1 MPLENSL
8 NVNPYFDDYDQAK
21 EFYQILFKP
30 GVAVQ
35 TRELNQLQTILQNQI
50 ESFGNHIFKSGT
62 IISGVNFSYLP
73 SYSYVKILDTQ
84 TDGEPSLP
92 SSYVGY
98 YVKSNL
104 NLTAR
109 IVSSEDGLES
119 QSPELKT
126 LFLQY
131 NNSSDIDTS
140 NGNIYYTSFVP
151 GQQLTVFSKDYNIF
165 SITANNGGIGFS
177 NADSIV
183 VSSSVIVSGNTIAFS
198 NGETLTQST
207 TGVKVVI
214 ASINTTA
221 VANSIILKVKP
232 RTVDL
237 SNTSVNSSVWT
248 LSTGYDVVGGTSAA
262 SANIVSIIGQDAQAT
277 LTTDTQGIIRTVT
290 MVSGGQDYTY
300 LPYVTVRTSNT
311 SATINNLD
319 LTPQNYKTTITV
331 GNSSINSVGVGYAF
345 GVTEGIIYQK
355 GHFLKVDPQILLIS
369 KYDTVPTDV
378 AAGFSTEESFVT
390 YNQDDS
396 LYDNASNTTNFS
408 APGADRLK
416 LTPTLIKLTSSEAAA
431 NVDFFALA
439 EWKDGKPFKENRVT
453 AYSVIEDEFARRT
466 KESQGNFVVDSFLIG
481 SREKPTQNTTHVS
494 AVIDPGVG
502 YVQGYR
508 TQTNYNS
515 YIDIERATETYTSA
529 TQNATFNYGNYVK
542 VKELVGLFNFKAGD
556 IISLRSAPT
565 AYITSGTIGS
575 GISITPSGAQIG
587 TARIRSLVLD
597 SGDPGTAECLYRL
610 YLFDVSLSPG
620 FSFRDVRS
628 VWYDGIE
635 DGVADINLTYD
646 ATTATSVAV
655 LVDKTLDKMVFASG
669 GNALKSLSD
678 FTFQFRTVSD
688 STLQL
693 TTAGQ
698 LVIGPLGSGL
708 TFPYSD
714 TATISSTQEKDFI
727 IFPIANTQAAANIV
741 GSLSVGAGA
750 VGNLTVLGTGTT
762 FATSLNNGDW
772 IKIANSSASIVR
784 QVSTIANNTQLTLK
798 STPNVTM
805 ATSNAVL
812 FFPAL
817 YPIPIESRS
826 DRTIAIS
833 GTSKTATLT
842 INKTLASTINAMA
855 VFNVS
860 KTGVPVTKT
869 INRDLFV
876 QLHTS
881 NNVANNVGPW
891 ALGVPSV
898 ARLKNVYLG
907 SNSTVNT
914 SSTDVTK
921 HFFIDAGDDEN
932 AYRTANLVKLRTST
946 LSITAN
952 QFMLVKFDAF
962 TTGGAEG
969 FSTIDS
975 YNIDDTLSL
984 SNSTITINTLEV
996 PALLTKVGDYFD
1008 MRDTLDYRPYGN
1020 TTATITTVA
1029 ASASINPSNT
1039 FGLSGDDQF
1048 FPVPDSSVTFTYEA
1062 YLPRIDRVNIN
1073 KNSVLSIDAGTPRL
1087 DPKAPAPPS
1096 SNAAVSVA
1104 LLSIPPYPSLPA
1116 SLNETTLRILD
1127 KRVGNA
1133 RGVLNRLPDIYS
1145 IKPVESKSEILQP
1158 VAYTMA
1164 DIGQLERRVR
1174 VIEYQT
1180 LLNSIEQSIRDKAIP
1195 SSVNPASNRFK
1206 NAFFVEG
1213 FDDDEK
1219 AQKENNEYAAS
1230 IDYIDSLLKPPVR
1243 QINVEML
1250 FDRTDGTTASSI
1262 TNDIT
1267 LMLPYTEVKMFDQ
1280 SIKSS
1285 IITGDGHGVIFYGD
1299 TVTTPSSFSITSK
1312 RHEVVPKAKSIGST
1326 GCCFVKGVNILLAD
1340 GAIKAIENVVV
1351 GDIVIG
1357 RDGRRNIVKSL
1368 VRVPLGTRKLLS
1380 FNGSN
1385 EPFITNDHPILVNGK
1400 WSSFDPEGTQ
1410 ARYSVF
1416 ADEPINKLQVG
1427 DYATTAIGE
1436 SIQITE
1442 IKEHTADPEMYLYNF
1457 HTDGNNTYVADNF
1470 IVHNK
1475 GSGGCFVEGTQITMA
1490 DGSIKLIENVNIG
1503 DMLIGKDGQHNT
1515 VLEYLRPML
1524 GNRTLIAFNGG
1535 VPFITDDHPVLMKD
1549 GSWKSVDPDATLSRY
1564 VKLTD
1569 RNIGQLI
1576 VGDIIATPD
1585 GMGFEVTSIEHH
1597 QDREDLQLYNFSLD
1611 GNHTY
1616 VANNLVV
1623 HNKCFVAGT
1632 EVLLEDGTWKNIE
1645 DVKLHEVLV
1654 GKDNSKN
1661 KILKLHR
1668 PTLGLQDKILPHKL
1682 RLACIN
1688 GKEYSVSE
1696 DHIFCTVSGWKSPN
1710 AVISKIIHKHTI
1722 EAEGFDVT
1730 DLQVGDKVITD
1741 DGKTVDIESIEF
1753 REDDPNTQLY
1763 NFWTDGNHT
1772 YHVRMAGHKHG
1783 MLVHNKCFVAGTKV
1797 LMQDGTWKNIEDVEV
1812 GESLIGEN
1820 NSVNLVREFHRP
1832 TLGLQ
1837 DHILPRK
1844 LLLASI
1850 NGSEFSVSADHLF
1863 KTVDGWKA
1871 PDAEISNL
1879 LHKDVCTHEA
1889 ITITQLNIGD
1899 KIITASGS
1907 THEVH
1912 SIEFR
1917 EDVPELQLYNFKLD
1931 SNRTYHVKLK
1941 GADESY
1947 LVHNKGCFTG
1957 DTLVNMSDGTTKQI
1971 CDVKIGDLVYNY
1983 NQTKINRVV
1992 FLEKQLDY
2000 SFGFLY
2006 SPDQQQPFATANHP
2020 LYINGKLSSIAPEEI
2035 YNYYPWLGL
2044 TELIDT
2050 TNIIPANGATVY
2062 NLWVDGDHTYTV
2074 NGYGTTSI
2082 GADGGI
2088 IRRMYE
2094 QGLISYDRAM
2104 ELVVKFVGLGK
2115 YTVYGMYALSQLF
2128 GKLNIGIINKITG
2141 WAWADDSKPKTHQ
2154 AFYITAKVVGLVC
2167 VLMDKVRGKGL

>member
-109 IVSSEDGLES
+109 IVNYEDGLES
-119 QSPELKT
+119 QSPALKT

-131 NNSSDIDTS
+131 NNSSDVDTS

-183 VSSSVIVSGNTIAFS
+183 VSSSVVVSGNTIAFA

-207 TGVKVVI
+207 TGAKVVI

-237 SNTSVNSSVWT
+237 SNTSVNAAAWT
-248 LSTGYDVVGGTSAA
+248 LSSGYAVVGGTSAA
-262 SANIVSIIGQDAQAT
+262 SANVVNIIGQNAQAT

-290 MVSGGQDYTY
+290 MVNGGQDYTY

-311 SATINNLD
+311 FATINNLD

-331 GNSSINSVGVGYAF
+331 GNSAVNSVGVGYAF

-369 KYDTVPTDV
+369 KYDTNPTDV
-378 AAGFSTEESFVT
+378 AAGFSTTESIVS

-396 LYDNASNTTNFS
+396 LYDNAANTTNFS

-416 LTPTLIKLTSSEAAA
+416 LTPKLIKLTSAEAAA

-466 KESQGNFVVDSFLIG
+466 KESQGNFVVDNFLVG
-481 SREKPTQNTTHVS
+481 SRELATQNTTHVS
-494 AVIDPGVG
+494 AVVDPGVG

-508 TQTNYNS
+508 TQTLYNS
-515 YIDIERATETYTSA
+515 YIDLPRATETYVSTA
-529 TQNATFNYGNYVK
+529 QNATFNYGNYVK
-542 VKELVGLFNFKAGD
+542 VKELAGLFNFKAGD
-556 IISLRSAPT
+556 IISLRSAAT
-565 AYITSGTIGS
+565 AYITNGTIGS
-575 GISITPSGAQIG
+575 GISITPSGSQIG

-610 YLFDVSLSPG
+610 YLFDVSMSPG

-646 ATTATSVAV
+646 ATTATNVAV
-655 LVDKTLDKMVFASG
+655 LVDKTLDKMVFATG
-669 GNALKSLSD
+669 GNALKTISD
-678 FTFQFRTVSD
+678 FTFQYRTVSD

-693 TTAGQ
+693 TTSGQ
-698 LVIGPLGSGL
+698 FVIGPLGTGL

-714 TATISSTQEKDFI
+714 TSTISSTQEKDFI

-750 VGNLTVLGTGTT
+750 VGNLIVSGTGTT

-772 IKIANSSASIVR
+772 VKIANSSASIVR
-784 QVSTIANNTQLTLK
+784 QVATIANNTTLTLK
-798 STPNVTM
+798 SAPGVTM

-817 YPIPIESRS
+817 YPLAIESRS

-833 GTSKTATLT
+833 GSSKTATLS
-842 INKTLASTINAMA
+842 INKTLASTVNAMA

-860 KTGVPVTKT
+860 KTGVPITKT

-876 QLHTS
+876 KLHTS

-891 ALGVPSV
+891 ALGVPGAV
-898 ARLKNVYLG
+898 RLKNVYLG
-907 SNSTVNT
+907 SNTTVNT
-914 SSTDVTK
+914 NSTDVTK

-952 QFMLVKFDAF
+952 QYMLVKFDAF

-969 FSTIDS
+969 FFTINS
-975 YNIDDTLSL
+975 YNLDDTKSL
-984 SNSTITINTLEV
+984 SNSSTTINTLEI
-996 PALLTKVGDYFD
+996 PSLLTKVGDYYD
-1008 MRDTLDYRPYGN
+1008 MRDTLDFRPYGN
-1020 TTATITTVA
+1020 AVANITTSI
-1029 ASASINPSNT
+1029 ASASINPANT

-1048 FPVPDSSVTFTYEA
+1048 FPVPDSSVTYTYEA
-1062 YLPRIDRVNIN
+1062 YLPRVDRVNID
-1073 KNSVLSIDAGTPRL
+1073 KNSVLSINAGTPRL
-1087 DPKAPAPPS
+1087 DPVAPAPPNS
-1096 SNAAVSVA
+1096 CTAVTVA
-1104 LLSIPPYPSLPA
+1104 LLKIPPYPSLPA
-1116 SLNETTLRILD
+1116 ALNDNTLRILD

-1133 RGVLNRLPDIYS
+1133 RGVLNRLPNIYS
-1145 IKPVESKSEILQP
+1145 IQPIESRTEVLQP

-1164 DIGQLERRVR
+1164 DIGKLERRVR

-1213 FDDDEK
+1213 FDDETK

-1230 IDYIDSLLKPPVR
+1230 IDYVESLLKPPAR

-1250 FDRTDGTTASSI
+1250 FDRTDATTASSI
-1262 TNDIT
+1262 TNGTT

-1285 IITGDGHGVIFYGD
+1285 VITGDGHGVIFYGD
-1299 TVTTPSSFSITSK
+1299 TVISPTSFSITSK
-1312 RHEVVPKAKSIGST
+1312 RHEVVPVSSGGGTT

-1340 GAIKAIENVVV
+1340 GATKVIENVVV
-1351 GDIVIG
+1351 GDIVVG
-1357 RDGRRNIVKSL
+1357 QDGRHNIVKSL
-1368 VRVPLGTRKLLS
+1368 VRVPLGERKLLS
-1380 FNGSN
+1380 FNYTDI
-1385 EPFITNDHPILVNGK
+1385 PFITDDHPVLVNGQ
-1400 WSSFDPEGTQ
+1400 WSSFDPKGTT
-1410 ARYSVF
+1410 ARYPVF
-1416 ADEPINKLQVG
+1416 SDGPINKLQVG
-1427 DYATTAIGE
+1427 DYVTTGVGE
-1436 SIQITE
+1436 PILITE
-1442 IKEHTADPEMYLYNF
+1442 IKEHTADPETYLYNF
-1457 HTDGNNTYVADNF
+1457 HTDGNNTYVAENY
-1470 IVHNK
+1470 VTHNK
-1475 GSGGCFVEGTQITMA
+1475 GQSSTSTAPASCSAGGGGGGCGCFTAETVVLMA
-1490 DGSIKLIENVNIG
+1490 DG
-1503 DMLIGKDGQHNT
+1503 
-1515 VLEYLRPML
+1515 
-1524 GNRTLIAFNGG
+1524 
-1535 VPFITDDHPVLMKD
+1535 
-1549 GSWKSVDPDATLSRY
+1549 
-1564 VKLTD
+1564 
-1569 RNIGQLI
+1569 
-1576 VGDIIATPD
+1576 
-1585 GMGFEVTSIEHH
+1585 
-1597 QDREDLQLYNFSLD
+1597 
-1611 GNHTY
+1611 
-1616 VANNLVV
+1616 
-1623 HNKCFVAGT
+1623 
-1632 EVLLEDGTWKNIE
+1632 
-1645 DVKLHEVLV
+1645 
-1654 GKDNSKN
+1654 
-1661 KILKLHR
+1661 
-1668 PTLGLQDKILPHKL
+1668 
-1682 RLACIN
+1682 
-1688 GKEYSVSE
+1688 
-1696 DHIFCTVSGWKSPN
+1696 
-1710 AVISKIIHKHTI
+1710 TI
-1722 EAEGFDVT
+1722 
-1730 DLQVGDKVITD
+1730 
-1741 DGKTVDIESIEF
+1741 
-1753 REDDPNTQLY
+1753 
-1763 NFWTDGNHT
+1763 
-1772 YHVRMAGHKHG
+1772 
-1783 MLVHNKCFVAGTKV
+1783 
-1797 LMQDGTWKNIEDVEV
+1797 
-1812 GESLIGEN
+1812 
-1820 NSVNLVREFHRP
+1820 
-1832 TLGLQ
+1832 
-1837 DHILPRK
+1837 
-1844 LLLASI
+1844 
-1850 NGSEFSVSADHLF
+1850 
-1863 KTVDGWKA
+1863 
-1871 PDAEISNL
+1871 
-1879 LHKDVCTHEA
+1879 
-1889 ITITQLNIGD
+1889 
-1899 KIITASGS
+1899 
-1907 THEVH
+1907 
-1912 SIEFR
+1912 
-1917 EDVPELQLYNFKLD
+1917 
-1931 SNRTYHVKLK
+1931 
-1941 GADESY
+1941 
-1947 LVHNKGCFTG
+1947 
-1957 DTLVNMSDGTTKQI
+1957 KQI
-1971 CDVKIGDLVYNY
+1971 CDIQIGDLVFNY
-1983 NQTKINRVV
+1983 DRTKVNRVLFV
-1992 FLEKQLDY
+1992 EKQTDS

-2006 SPDQQQPFATANHP
+2006 SPTKLYNPFATANHP
-2020 LYINGKLSSIAPEEI
+2020 LYINGKLSSLSPEKI
-2035 YNYYPWLGL
+2035 DNSYPWLGH
-2044 TELIDT
+2044 TELIEIA
-2050 TNIIPANGATVY
+2050 NIIPADGSMVY
-2062 NLWVDGDHTYTV
+2062 NLWTDGDHTYIV
-2074 NGYGTTSI
+2074 NGYGTTCI

-2088 IRRMYE
+2088 IRRMVE
-2094 QGLISYDRAM
+2094 QDLISYERAM
-2104 ELVVKFVGLGK
+2104 ELLVKFDSIGK
-2115 YTVYGMYALSQLF
+2115 YTVYGMYALSQAF
-2128 GKLNIGIINKITG
+2128 GKLNIGFINKTTA
-2141 WAWADDSKPKTHQ
+2141 WAWADDSKPKAQQ
-2154 AFYITAKVVGLVC
+2154 AFYVAAKIIGAVC
-2167 VLMDKVRGKGL
+2167 VLLHKVRGKGL

>member
-8 NVNPYFDDYDQAK
+8 NVSPYFDDYDQAK

-109 IVSSEDGLES
+109 VVSYEEGLES

-140 NGNIYYTSFVP
+140 NGNVYYTSFVP

-207 TGVKVVI
+207 TGAKVVI

-221 VANSIILKVKP
+221 VANSIILTVKP

-290 MVSGGQDYTY
+290 IVSGGEDYTY

-416 LTPTLIKLTSSEAAA
+416 LTPTLIKLTSNEAAA

-466 KESQGNFVVDSFLIG
+466 KESQGNFVVNSFLIG

-494 AVIDPGVG
+494 AVIDPGLG

-515 YIDIERATETYTSA
+515 YIDIERATETFTSTA
-529 TQNATFNYGNYVK
+529 QNATFNYGNYVK
-542 VKELVGLFNFKAGD
+542 VKELAGLFNFKAGD
-556 IISLRSAPT
+556 IISLRSAAT
-565 AYITSGTIGS
+565 AYITNGIIGS

-646 ATTATSVAV
+646 ATTATNVAV
-655 LVDKTLDKMVFASG
+655 LVDKTLDRMVFASG
-669 GNALKSLSD
+669 GNALKSLSN

-750 VGNLTVLGTGTT
+750 VGNLTVLGTATT

-798 STPNVTM
+798 STPGVTM

-876 QLHTS
+876 KLHTS

-891 ALGVPSV
+891 ALGVPSA

-907 SNSTVNT
+907 SNTTVNT

-1087 DPKAPAPPS
+1087 DPKAPAPPG
-1096 SNAAVSVA
+1096 SNATVSVA

-1145 IKPVESKSEILQP
+1145 IKPVESRSEILQP

-1213 FDDDEK
+1213 FDDNEK

-1250 FDRTDGTTASSI
+1250 FDRTDATTANSI
-1262 TNDIT
+1262 TNDVT
-1267 LMLPYTEVKMFDQ
+1267 LMLPYTEVTMFDQ

-1312 RHEVVPKAKSIGST
+1312 RHEVVPKATGGEQRN

-1436 SIQITE
+1436 SILITE
-1442 IKEHTADPEMYLYNF
+1442 IKEHTADPETYLYNF

-1475 GSGGCFVEGTQITMA
+1475 GQASGG
-1490 DGSIKLIENVNIG
+1490 
-1503 DMLIGKDGQHNT
+1503 
-1515 VLEYLRPML
+1515 
-1524 GNRTLIAFNGG
+1524 GG
-1535 VPFITDDHPVLMKD
+1535 
-1549 GSWKSVDPDATLSRY
+1549 G
-1564 VKLTD
+1564 
-1569 RNIGQLI
+1569 G
-1576 VGDIIATPD
+1576 G
-1585 GMGFEVTSIEHH
+1585 GG
-1597 QDREDLQLYNFSLD
+1597 
-1611 GNHTY
+1611 G
-1616 VANNLVV
+1616 
-1623 HNKCFVAGT
+1623 
-1632 EVLLEDGTWKNIE
+1632 
-1645 DVKLHEVLV
+1645 
-1654 GKDNSKN
+1654 
-1661 KILKLHR
+1661 
-1668 PTLGLQDKILPHKL
+1668 
-1682 RLACIN
+1682 
-1688 GKEYSVSE
+1688 
-1696 DHIFCTVSGWKSPN
+1696 
-1710 AVISKIIHKHTI
+1710 
-1722 EAEGFDVT
+1722 
-1730 DLQVGDKVITD
+1730 
-1741 DGKTVDIESIEF
+1741 
-1753 REDDPNTQLY
+1753 
-1763 NFWTDGNHT
+1763 
-1772 YHVRMAGHKHG
+1772 
-1783 MLVHNKCFVAGTKV
+1783 
-1797 LMQDGTWKNIEDVEV
+1797 
-1812 GESLIGEN
+1812 
-1820 NSVNLVREFHRP
+1820 
-1832 TLGLQ
+1832 
-1837 DHILPRK
+1837 
-1844 LLLASI
+1844 
-1850 NGSEFSVSADHLF
+1850 
-1863 KTVDGWKA
+1863 
-1871 PDAEISNL
+1871 
-1879 LHKDVCTHEA
+1879 
-1889 ITITQLNIGD
+1889 
-1899 KIITASGS
+1899 
-1907 THEVH
+1907 
-1912 SIEFR
+1912 
-1917 EDVPELQLYNFKLD
+1917 
-1931 SNRTYHVKLK
+1931 
-1941 GADESY
+1941 GA
-1947 LVHNKGCFTG
+1947 CFTG
-1957 DTLVNMSDGTTKQI
+1957 ETLVTMSDGTTKQI
-1971 CDVKIGDLVYNY
+1971 RDVKIGDLVYNY
-1983 NQTKINRVV
+1983 NRTKINRVV
-1992 FLEKQLDY
+1992 FVEKQLDY
-2000 SFGFLY
+2000 SFGYLY

-2020 LYINGKLSSIAPEEI
+2020 LYINGKLSSLAPEEI
-2035 YNYYPWLGL
+2035 YNCYPWLGR
-2044 TELIDT
+2044 TELIET
-2050 TNIIPANGATVY
+2050 TNIIPASGSAVY

-2074 NGYGTTSI
+2074 NGYGTTTI

-2104 ELVVKFVGLGK
+2104 ELVVKFVSLGK
-2115 YTVYGMYALSQLF
+2115 YTVYGMYTLSQLF

-2154 AFYITAKVVGLVC
+2154 AFYVIAKAVGLVC